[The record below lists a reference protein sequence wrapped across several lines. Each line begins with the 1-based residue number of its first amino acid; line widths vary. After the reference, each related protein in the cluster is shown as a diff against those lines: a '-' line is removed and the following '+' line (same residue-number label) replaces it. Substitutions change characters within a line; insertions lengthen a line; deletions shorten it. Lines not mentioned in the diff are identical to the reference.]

1 MEILGLSDVPNAG
14 EVFLAHENDKE
25 ARTYAETFITQNKE
39 KKLEETKAK
48 MSLDDLFS
56 QIKAGNGKGTS
67 SDHQGRW
74 SRVL

>member
-48 MSLDDLFS
+48 MSLDDLFTVS
-56 QIKAGNGKGTS
+56 YTHLDVYKRQDFRST
-67 SDHQGRW
+67 
-74 SRVL
+74 LLY